1 MRALRKGVWRKC
13 PYTYIYSFFSVP
25 GMLPLVFPHQLHN
38 QHAQQHRREHHSQQK
53 QPKARLLY
61 FQKKAY
67 QSSQPYQANQAAQ
80 LASRKQQISPA
91 TLRHRVRPSFAFH
104 PAPLAWRAAPLS
116 MPWRTAGHAFRRGSL
131 PAAQGYCSKFFR
143 TLEAD
148 GRDLFFFLAGKG
160 FPCRE

>member
-1 MRALRKGVWRKC
+1 
-13 PYTYIYSFFSVP
+13 
-25 GMLPLVFPHQLHN
+25 MLPLVFPHQLHN

-91 TLRHRVRPSFAFH
+91 RQRQARP
-104 PAPLAWRAAPLS
+104 
-116 MPWRTAGHAFRRGSL
+116 AGGNVTNNRSVTTNVSQVTINTQATDVPGIARDFSGEL
-131 PAAQGYCSKFFR
+131 QNQVAQ
-143 TLEAD
+143 AD
-148 GRDLFFFLAGKG
+148 GANGV
-160 FPCRE
+160 